1 MGMIVAHH
9 IREEDN
15 EKPDATIVIPYVVG
29 LGDAIKRTCNK
40 FNIRVAFRSNTL
52 KSTLMKVKDLLPT
65 KQQANVVYQVPC
77 DYGLVYIGETKRNP
91 T

>member
-1 MGMIVAHH
+1 MLSLSFPI
-9 IREEDN
+9 
-15 EKPDATIVIPYVVG
+15 YVVG

-52 KSTLMKVKDLLPT
+52 KSTLMKDPLPT

-77 DYGLVYIGETKRNP
+77 DYGLVYIGETKCRLQ
-91 T
+91 TRLKEHKDAT